1 MRTLRL
7 GSTGTN
13 VRKWQIFLTGRGL
26 FSGVVNG
33 IFDQA
38 TDDATREF
46 QRKQRLK
53 DDGIVGNKTFGAAM
67 LLGFRVIRDDDP
79 AKAGPNF
86 PPPPDFDP
94 LVGNNARA
102 GVFGRFAFVSA
113 PLPDNPENIS
123 ITDGWD
129 RDNIVR
135 VLIPELIGVNGAP
148 RSGSIQFHKLAAA
161 QLAALWQDWRG
172 AGLLERVLS
181 FEGSF
186 VPRFIRGSRT
196 TLSNHAFGSAFDINA
211 KFNPLGAVPALLGHE
226 GAVREL
232 VSIANDHG
240 FYWGGH
246 FQNRPD
252 GMHFE
257 IAQVGA

>member
-1 MRTLRL
+1 MRTIRL
-7 GSTGTN
+7 GSTGSS
-13 VRKWQIFLTGRGL
+13 VKKWQIFLAGRGL
-26 FSGVVNG
+26 FAGVVDG

-46 QRKQRLK
+46 QRNSRLV

-67 LLGFRVIRDDDP
+67 VLGFRVIRDNDETQ
-79 AKAGPNF
+79 AGPNF

-94 LVGNNARA
+94 LVGNNVRA
-102 GVFGRFAFVSA
+102 AVFGRFAFVSS
-113 PLPDNPENIS
+113 PLPDNPENIT

-129 RDNIVR
+129 RNNIVR
-135 VLIPELIGVNGAP
+135 VLIPELIGVRGAP
-148 RSGSIQFHKLAAA
+148 RSGNIQFHKLAAT
-161 QLAALWQDWRG
+161 QLAALWAEWRE
-172 AGLLERVLS
+172 AGLLDRVLS

-211 KFNPLGAVPALLGHE
+211 RFNGLGATPALTGNT
-226 GAVREL
+226 GSVREL
-232 VSIANDHG
+232 VAIANDHG

-246 FQNRPD
+246 FKNRPD

-257 IAQVGA
+257 IARVLP

>member
-1 MRTLRL
+1 MTTLPRPGPTSL
-7 GSTGTN
+7 PRPISILWSGT
-13 VRKWQIFLTGRGL
+13 T
-26 FSGVVNG
+26 
-33 IFDQA
+33 
-38 TDDATREF
+38 
-46 QRKQRLK
+46 
-53 DDGIVGNKTFGAAM
+53 
-67 LLGFRVIRDDDP
+67 P
-79 AKAGPNF
+79 A
-86 PPPPDFDP
+86 
-94 LVGNNARA
+94 R

-257 IAQVGA
+257 IAQVRA